1 MAVLKKKN
9 LSIILFLI
17 PLSYVIGIALTE
29 FFVFLGIIFFIIL
42 NKDKTLFKDPKIN
55 FLFMFS
61 VYIFLNAYFKFWRI

>member
-29 FFVFLGIIFFIIL
+29 FFVFLGIIFL
-42 NKDKTLFKDPKIN
+42 LF
-55 FLFMFS
+55 
-61 VYIFLNAYFKFWRI
+61 